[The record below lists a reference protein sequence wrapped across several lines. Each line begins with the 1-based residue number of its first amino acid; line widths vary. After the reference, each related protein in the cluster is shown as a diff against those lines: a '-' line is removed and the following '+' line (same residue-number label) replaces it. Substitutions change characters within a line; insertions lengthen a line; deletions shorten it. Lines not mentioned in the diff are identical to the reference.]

1 MTTVD
6 GDRDGLSEG
15 GRGGDAA
22 PTAPD
27 QRPEPMREGE
37 ILSDLRQRA
46 RQAYRDSVAAGAG
59 LSGKALG
66 ERFGRSER
74 WGRERIAETR
84 STRTALDEFGV
95 SGRNGIAGD
104 GGISAAAAGQP
115 TRQSHGTDMAAAADG
130 SAGLPLPG
138 ARFVAWLGF
147 VFGSVMSVAAN
158 VLHTWL
164 PAEEHP
170 AGWSP
175 GIAPQVGSA
184 VWPLGLLLSVE
195 VLSRV
200 RWAPGMWWALARYG
214 GAGTVAVGSAVISY
228 GHLHEVLLAWDYG
241 PLGAAVGPLVL
252 DGLMVVSGF
261 ALLAMSRSRGGAS
274 ASVTGFVT
282 DVSADSPAT
291 GSGGPDA

>member
-1 MTTVD
+1 MTAVD
-6 GDRDGLSEG
+6 AGLPVG
-15 GRGGDAA
+15 GRGGHAA
-22 PTAPD
+22 PTTPD
-27 QRPEPMREGE
+27 HRPEPAHEGE
-37 ILSDLRQRA
+37 ILSDLRQQA
-46 RQAYRDSVAAGAG
+46 RQTYRENVAVGVG

-84 STRTALDEFGV
+84 ATLPALDAFGT
-95 SGRNGIAGD
+95 SGSADD
-104 GGISAAAAGQP
+104 GGVGAAAAGP
-115 TRQSHGTDMAAAADG
+115 RARQSHGADMVPRG
-130 SAGLPLPG
+130 G
-138 ARFVAWLGF
+138 RFVAWLGF

-164 PAEEHP
+164 PAAERPE
-170 AGWSP
+170 GWSP

-184 VWPLGLLLSVE
+184 VWPIGLLLSVE

-200 RWAPGMWWALARYG
+200 RWAPGLWWALARYG

-228 GHLHEVLLAWDYG
+228 GHLHEVLIAWDYG

-261 ALLAMSRSRGGAS
+261 ALLAMSRSRAGATDPS
-274 ASVTGFVT
+274 TGFVT
-282 DVSADSPAT
+282 DVATNSPAA